1 MKPEEKKIILRKL
14 MQDRL
19 NVEEESAL
27 NDTPP
32 VNGLMRHQWDEASDA
47 LPFDAP
53 DEYQIWQKIQRRIHE
68 NTSERNVVFYRIY
81 SWVASVLLILGIG
94 STVYFLVSKKEQ
106 PPMYVVSSGIR
117 NIESVSLPDGT
128 EVQMGPGSKL
138 TFPAQ
143 FIGKNREVQLEGQ
156 AFFDVANNRN
166 KPFIVHTKDMD
177 VQALGT
183 AFELF
188 SYDIENKAE
197 ATLLHGKIKV
207 SLPNPT
213 STSGKK
219 KEYILSPNEK
229 ILFDR
234 RNNSIQIST
243 LNADK
248 YTSWREYG
256 VLTFENEKLSMI
268 IPRLEQWYGRHLIC
282 QKDIAE
288 QFRFTFKVKD
298 ESLERI
304 LFMMS
309 KSSILRHR
317 ETDSGDYILTLK

>member
-1 MKPEEKKIILRKL
+1 MKLAKKKTILKKL
-14 MQDRL
+14 MQGRL
-19 NVEEESAL
+19 NIQEESAL
-27 NDTPP
+27 NDIPQIDD
-32 VNGLMRHQWDEASDA
+32 LMRRQWDDMSKTY

-53 DEYQIWQKIQRRIHE
+53 DEYLLWEKIQRRIQE
-68 NTSERNVVFYRIY
+68 NGLGRNVVFYRIY

-94 STVYFLVSKKEQ
+94 STAYFFLSEQ
-106 PPMYVVSSGIR
+106 EKPPMYVVSSGIQ

-138 TFPAQ
+138 TFPAW
-143 FIGKNREVQLEGQ
+143 FIGKTREVQLEGQ
-156 AFFDVANNRN
+156 AFFDVAKNKN

-188 SYDIENKAE
+188 SYEIENKAE
-197 ATLLHGKIKV
+197 AALLHGKIKV
-207 SLPNPT
+207 SLPNQVV
-213 STSGKK
+213 GKK

-229 ILFDR
+229 ILFDK

-243 LNADK
+243 IDADK

-282 QKDIAE
+282 QKDIAD

-304 LFMMS
+304 LFMMN
-309 KSSILRHR
+309 KSSVLKYKKT
-317 ETDSGDYILTLK
+317 ENGDYILSLK